1 MIPTKEIIE
10 HQFLNE
16 DYFLPNWKIETL
28 VLGTFNPNCGERTD
42 YFYGR
47 CRNNFWRII
56 ENLCRIEYMSLQN
69 NFQGKMYIMK
79 IHKFGCTDVI
89 ESIKRQSTVDQ
100 IEFCGSGYSDQALFN
115 QTKCKITYSFQ
126 EIKEYLIKNN
136 VKTVINTWGKRN
148 NPREFRE
155 SIDDFE
161 SFCSNEN
168 INFIRQ
174 CPSPSG
180 RLRGKENKQI
190 LTKFYKTHLL
200 QPCP

>member
-1 MIPTKEIIE
+1 MKIIFYQIGKLKRLFWALSIQIVVKGLIISMVDAEI
-10 HQFLNE
+10 
-16 DYFLPNWKIETL
+16 
-28 VLGTFNPNCGERTD
+28 
-42 YFYGR
+42 
-47 CRNNFWRII
+47 
-56 ENLCRIEYMSLQN
+56 IEYMSLQN